1 MSDLIN
7 KLIEDKSNS
16 LPHTSSEIKHIVDIS
31 HNSNHFDDKIILW
44 LKSVYKNGMNRS
56 ETINYTDAIISSGD
70 KLNFDLNGYIIDKHS
85 TGGVGDKVSLILGPI
100 LAACG
105 CYVPMIVGRALG
117 HTGGTLDKLES
128 IQNYNGLINLDKFK
142 NIVKDVGIS
151 IIGQTNEICP
161 ADKKI
166 YRLRDLSDT
175 IDSFPLICGSIMGKK
190 IAEGIE
196 GLVLDI
202 KTGNGAFMV
211 DFNQANKLGEFLKS
225 IGSEFNLNVDYLVT
239 DMNQPLGIYSGLLCE
254 VKESIDFLKNEN
266 QSKDLFELIYKLGL
280 RGLNMAGIDNGEQKI
295 RSVLEDGTAYE
306 IFCKMVHAHGGD
318 INKVILLPSASE
330 NIIANSDGY
339 LNIHNTKSLGM
350 SIDALSLGSNN
361 DNYKK
366 FDPQSGFKLY
376 KKHGEYVNSGDRIA
390 KIFCS
395 DHSILSKGSFI
406 FKKSIS
412 ILKELPTLYKVIH

>member
-44 LKSVYKNGMNRS
+44 LKSVYKNGMNRP

-175 IDSFPLICGSIMGKK
+175 IDSVV
-190 IAEGIE
+190 A
-196 GLVLDI
+196 
-202 KTGNGAFMV
+202 
-211 DFNQANKLGEFLKS
+211 Q
-225 IGSEFNLNVDYLVT
+225 
-239 DMNQPLGIYSGLLCE
+239 
-254 VKESIDFLKNEN
+254 
-266 QSKDLFELIYKLGL
+266 
-280 RGLNMAGIDNGEQKI
+280 
-295 RSVLEDGTAYE
+295 
-306 IFCKMVHAHGGD
+306 
-318 INKVILLPSASE
+318 
-330 NIIANSDGY
+330 
-339 LNIHNTKSLGM
+339 NT
-350 SIDALSLGSNN
+350 I
-361 DNYKK
+361 
-366 FDPQSGFKLY
+366 
-376 KKHGEYVNSGDRIA
+376 
-390 KIFCS
+390 
-395 DHSILSKGSFI
+395 
-406 FKKSIS
+406 
-412 ILKELPTLYKVIH
+412 